1 MVVPFTVV
9 GPSDGTNAMP
19 QILMASRNLRGL
31 RGLQWNS
38 ERRVGVFLCVC
49 APIIDHP
56 PFVCTDI
63 QLRNSLVL

>member
-9 GPSDGTNAMP
+9 GPSDETNAMP

-31 RGLQWNS
+31 PVELRATSG
-38 ERRVGVFLCVC
+38 CVSVC
-49 APIIDHP
+49 LRTHRP
-56 PFVCTDI
+56 PFFCTDI

>member
-9 GPSDGTNAMP
+9 GPSDETNAMP

-38 ERRVGVFLCVC
+38 KRRVGVFLCVC
-49 APIIDHP
+49 APIP
-56 PFVCTDI
+56 
-63 QLRNSLVL
+63 SEK